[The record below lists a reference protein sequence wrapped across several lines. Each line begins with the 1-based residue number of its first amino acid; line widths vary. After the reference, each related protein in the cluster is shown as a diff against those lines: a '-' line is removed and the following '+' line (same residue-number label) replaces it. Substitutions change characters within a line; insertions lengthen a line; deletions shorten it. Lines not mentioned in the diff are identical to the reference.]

1 MIADQAPPRARED
14 RFHGLRLLPRFDE
27 PRLLA
32 AQMAL
37 IDQSF
42 GIAMLGCSLAA
53 FILATGLTLSGDR
66 PGALPW
72 ACAMAVACA
81 VAYFGRLALTGR
93 LTEAGA
99 ARYARGMTAMLA
111 LIGALWGLVAWLYL
125 DVRAPAVVIC
135 VLSLI
140 AGMSAAAL
148 AVFSACLPVAIGFFV
163 PSIVPVWIAFL
174 ATGDIEYLPMF
185 LGTPLYL
192 FVLIMFARNYSRV
205 ARHAIALRFE
215 NVELISQLREQT
227 ARAEAAQHEAEQAS
241 RAKSVF
247 LASASHDLRQPLH
260 AMGLFL
266 VSLGRTVLDERQ
278 RQLLAHIEAS
288 SGAAREMLNSLLD
301 FSKLEAGVITPRPRP
316 FRLQPLLHKLENEFA
331 PQADAR
337 GLVYRTR
344 DTTTTLYGD
353 PTLVEL
359 VLRNLIA
366 NAIRYTRQGGVL
378 VACRQRRLHAVI
390 EVWDTGIGIPAAQH
404 RVIFREF
411 HQLGNPERDQR
422 KGLGLGLAI
431 VDGLARTTRTRVTL
445 GSRPGRG
452 SVFRFGMPLAWST
465 PEDTPRPLAPRGLD
479 GLRVLV
485 IDDDEAIRT
494 AMSELLGAWQ
504 CECRT
509 AESEDEA
516 LAMLAAFQPAL
527 VLADYRLR
535 GHRTGQ
541 EALDAIRQQ
550 LGRHVPAIII
560 TGDTAADRLR
570 TAHAAGTLL
579 LHKPVVPQ
587 ELHAAIDTL
596 LRDTPARQT
605 TRRDTRRDTPRPDSG
620 RG

>member
-1 MIADQAPPRARED
+1 MADQAASSRM
-14 RFHGLRLLPRFDE
+14 RLPWLPRYDE

-32 AQMAL
+32 AQMSL

-42 GIAMLGCSLAA
+42 SSAMLGCSLAA
-53 FILATGLTLSGDR
+53 FILATGLTLTGNR

-72 ACAMAVACA
+72 ACAMALACA
-81 VAYFGRLALTGR
+81 IAYFGRLRLPGR
-93 LTEAGA
+93 LSETGAG
-99 ARYARGMTAMLA
+99 RYARGMTAMLT

-125 DVRAPAVVIC
+125 DVRQPAVVIC

-148 AVFSACLPVAIGFFV
+148 AVFSACLPVAIGFFL
-163 PSIVPVWIAFL
+163 PAIVPVWIAFL

-192 FVLIMFARNYSRV
+192 CVLLVFARNYARV

-227 ARAEAAQHEAEQAS
+227 ARAEAAQHAAEDAS

-266 VSLGRTVLDERQ
+266 VSLGRTGLDERQ
-278 RQLLAHIEAS
+278 RQLVAHIEAS

-301 FSKLEAGVITPRPRP
+301 FSKLEAGVITPRARA

-344 DTTTTLYGD
+344 DTTAMLYGD

-366 NAIRYTRQGGVL
+366 NAIRYSRQGGVL
-378 VACRQRRLHAVI
+378 VACRMRRLHAVV

-404 RVIFREF
+404 RDIFREF

-431 VDGLARTTRTRVTL
+431 VDGLARTMRTRVTL

-452 SVFRFGMPLAWST
+452 SVFRFNMPLAWGT
-465 PEDTPRPLAPRGLD
+465 PEEAPRPPAPHGLD

-485 IDDDEAIRT
+485 IDDDAAIRT
-494 AMSELLGAWQ
+494 AMSELLAAWQ

-509 AESEDEA
+509 AESEEEA
-516 LAMLAAFQPAL
+516 LALLSAFTPAL
-527 VLADYRLR
+527 ILADYRLR

-541 EALDAIRQQ
+541 EALDAIRQR

-570 TAHAAGTLL
+570 TAHASGTAL

-587 ELHAAIDTL
+587 ELQAAIDAL
-596 LRDTPARQT
+596 LRDPATQGEAN
-605 TRRDTRRDTPRPDSG
+605 PDCQATAVA
-620 RG
+620 R

>member
-1 MIADQAPPRARED
+1 MADQAASSRM
-14 RFHGLRLLPRFDE
+14 RLPWLPRYDE

-32 AQMAL
+32 AQMSL

-42 GIAMLGCSLAA
+42 SSAMLGCSLAA
-53 FILATGLTLSGDR
+53 FILATGLTLTGNR

-72 ACAMAVACA
+72 ACAMALACA
-81 VAYFGRLALTGR
+81 IAYFGRLRLPGR
-93 LTEAGA
+93 LSETGAG
-99 ARYARGMTAMLA
+99 RYARGMTAMLT

-125 DVRAPAVVIC
+125 DVRQPAVVIC

-148 AVFSACLPVAIGFFV
+148 AVFSACLPVAIGFFL
-163 PSIVPVWIAFL
+163 PAIVPVWITFL

-192 FVLIMFARNYSRV
+192 CVLLVFARNYARV
-205 ARHAIALRFE
+205 ARHAIALQFE

-227 ARAEAAQHEAEQAS
+227 ARAEAAQHAAEDAS

-266 VSLGRTVLDERQ
+266 VSLGRTGLDERQ
-278 RQLLAHIEAS
+278 RQLVAHIEAS

-301 FSKLEAGVITPRPRP
+301 FSKLEAGVITPQARA

-344 DTTTTLYGD
+344 DTTAMLYGD

-366 NAIRYTRQGGVL
+366 NAIRYSRQGGVL
-378 VACRQRRLHAVI
+378 VACRMRRLHAVV

-404 RVIFREF
+404 RDIFREF

-431 VDGLARTTRTRVTL
+431 VDGLARTMRTRVTL

-452 SVFRFGMPLAWST
+452 SVFRFNMPLAWGT
-465 PEDTPRPLAPRGLD
+465 PEEAPRPPAPHSLD

-485 IDDDEAIRT
+485 IDDDAAIRT
-494 AMSELLGAWQ
+494 AMSELLAAWQ

-509 AESEDEA
+509 AESEEEA
-516 LAMLAAFQPAL
+516 LALLPSFTPAL
-527 VLADYRLR
+527 ILADYRLR

-541 EALDAIRQQ
+541 EALDAIRQR

-570 TAHAAGTLL
+570 TAHASGTAL

-587 ELHAAIDTL
+587 ELQAAIDAL
-596 LRDTPARQT
+596 LRDPATQGEAN
-605 TRRDTRRDTPRPDSG
+605 PDCQATAVA
-620 RG
+620 R

>member
-1 MIADQAPPRARED
+1 MADQAASSRM
-14 RFHGLRLLPRFDE
+14 RLPWLPRYDE

-32 AQMAL
+32 AQMSL

-42 GIAMLGCSLAA
+42 SSAMLGCSLAA
-53 FILATGLTLSGDR
+53 FILATGLTLTGNR

-72 ACAMAVACA
+72 ACAMALACA
-81 VAYFGRLALTGR
+81 IAYFGRLRLPGR
-93 LTEAGA
+93 LSETGAG
-99 ARYARGMTAMLA
+99 RYARGMTAMLT

-125 DVRAPAVVIC
+125 DVRQPAVVIC

-148 AVFSACLPVAIGFFV
+148 AVFSACLPVAIGFFL
-163 PSIVPVWIAFL
+163 PAIVPVWITFL

-192 FVLIMFARNYSRV
+192 CVLLVFARNYARV
-205 ARHAIALRFE
+205 ARHAIALQFE

-227 ARAEAAQHEAEQAS
+227 ARAEAAQHAAEDAS

-266 VSLGRTVLDERQ
+266 VSLGRTGLDERQ
-278 RQLLAHIEAS
+278 RQLVAHIEAS

-301 FSKLEAGVITPRPRP
+301 FSKLEAGVITPRARA

-344 DTTTTLYGD
+344 DTTAMLYGD

-366 NAIRYTRQGGVL
+366 NAIRYSRQGGVL
-378 VACRQRRLHAVI
+378 VACRMRRLHAVV

-404 RVIFREF
+404 RDIFREF

-431 VDGLARTTRTRVTL
+431 VDGLARTMRTRVTL

-452 SVFRFGMPLAWST
+452 SVFRFNMPLAWGT
-465 PEDTPRPLAPRGLD
+465 PEEAPRPPAPHSLD

-485 IDDDEAIRT
+485 IDDDAAIRT
-494 AMSELLGAWQ
+494 AMSELLAAWQ

-509 AESEDEA
+509 AESEEVA
-516 LAMLAAFQPAL
+516 LALLPSFTPAL
-527 VLADYRLR
+527 ILADYRLR

-541 EALDAIRQQ
+541 EALDAIRQR

-570 TAHAAGTLL
+570 TAHASGTAL

-587 ELHAAIDTL
+587 ELQAAIDAL
-596 LRDTPARQT
+596 LRDPATQGEAN
-605 TRRDTRRDTPRPDSG
+605 PDCQATAVA
-620 RG
+620 R

>member
-1 MIADQAPPRARED
+1 MTAETTAPATPVRRP
-14 RFHGLRLLPRFDE
+14 LRWLPRYDA
-27 PRLLA
+27 PRILA
-32 AQMAL
+32 AQMSL

-42 GIAMLGCSLAA
+42 GCAMAGCSLAA
-53 FILATGLTLSGDR
+53 IILAAGLTLNGDR

-72 ACAMAVACA
+72 AGTMVLACA
-81 VAYFGRLALTGR
+81 VAYFGRLRLPGR

-99 ARYARGMTAMLA
+99 VRYARGMTAMLV
-111 LIGALWGLVAWLYL
+111 LIGALWGLMAWLYL
-125 DVRAPAVVIC
+125 DVRMPAAVIC
-135 VLSLI
+135 ILSLI

-163 PSIVPVWIAFL
+163 PAIVPVWIAFL

-185 LGTPLYL
+185 LATPLYL
-192 FVLIMFARNYSRV
+192 CVLLVFARNYARV
-205 ARHAIALRFE
+205 ARQSIALRFE

-227 ARAEAAQHEAEQAS
+227 ARAEAAQHAAEDAS

-266 VSLGRTVLDERQ
+266 VSLGRTGLDERQ

-301 FSKLEAGVITPRPRP
+301 FSKLEAGVITPRARA

-331 PQADAR
+331 PQAEAR

-344 DTTTTLYGD
+344 DTTVTLDGD

-366 NAIRYTRQGGVL
+366 NAIRYTPQGGVL
-378 VACRQRRLHAVI
+378 VACRKRGVRATI

-404 RVIFREF
+404 RDIFREF

-431 VDGLARTTRTRVTL
+431 VEGLARTMQTRVTL
-445 GSRPGRG
+445 ASSPGQG
-452 SVFRFGMPLAWST
+452 SVFRFSMPQTCDS
-465 PEDTPRPLAPRGLD
+465 PEDLAHPIAARPLD
-479 GLRVLV
+479 GLHVLV
-485 IDDDEAIRT
+485 IDDDEAIRS
-494 AMSELLGAWQ
+494 AMSELLSTWR

-509 AESEDEA
+509 VESEEQA
-516 LAMLAAFQPAL
+516 LAALTSFTPGL

-535 GHRTGQ
+535 GHSTGQ
-541 EALDAIRQQ
+541 QALDAIRHR

-570 TAHAAGTLL
+570 TAHASGTAL

-587 ELHAAIDTL
+587 ELQAAIDTL
-596 LRDTPARQT
+596 LRELPTQADLAAD
-605 TRRDTRRDTPRPDSG
+605 RRAAVAK
-620 RG
+620 

>member
-1 MIADQAPPRARED
+1 MTADPPAPVRKPLRWLPRYDAPP
-14 RFHGLRLLPRFDE
+14 
-27 PRLLA
+27 LLA
-32 AQMAL
+32 AQMTL

-42 GIAMLGCSLAA
+42 TSAMLGCTLAA
-53 FILATGLTLSGDR
+53 FILAAGLTLTGNR

-81 VAYFGRLALTGR
+81 MAYFGRLRLPGR

-99 ARYARGMTAMLA
+99 ARYARGMTAMLM
-111 LIGALWGLVAWLYL
+111 LIGTLWGLVAWLYL
-125 DVRAPAVVIC
+125 DVRMPALVIC
-135 VLSLI
+135 ILSLI

-163 PSIVPVWIAFL
+163 PAIVPVWMVFL
-174 ATGDIEYLPMF
+174 ATGDLEYLPMF

-192 FVLIMFARNYSRV
+192 CVLLVFARNYSRV
-205 ARHAIALRFE
+205 ARQSIALRFE

-227 ARAEAAQHEAEQAS
+227 TRAEAAQHAAEDAS

-266 VSLGRTVLDERQ
+266 VSLGRTGLDERQ
-278 RQLLAHIEAS
+278 RQLVAHIEDS

-301 FSKLEAGVITPRPRP
+301 FSKLEAGVITPRARP

-344 DTTTTLYGD
+344 DTTAMLYGD

-366 NAIRYTRQGGVL
+366 NAIRYTQQGGVL
-378 VACRQRRLHAVI
+378 VACRKRRLHAVI

-404 RVIFREF
+404 RDIFREF

-431 VDGLARTTRTRVTL
+431 VDGLARTMHTCVTL
-445 GSRPGRG
+445 RSRPGRG
-452 SVFRFGMPLAWST
+452 SVFGFDMPQAWAP
-465 PEDTPRPLAPRGLD
+465 PEEAPCPPVARGLD
-479 GLRVLV
+479 GLHVLV
-485 IDDDEAIRT
+485 IDDDVAIRT
-494 AMSELLGAWQ
+494 AMSELLAAWH

-509 AESEDEA
+509 AESEEEA
-516 LAMLAAFQPAL
+516 LAALASFTPAL
-527 VLADYRLR
+527 ILADYRLR

-541 EALDAIRQQ
+541 EALDAIRQR

-570 TAHAAGTLL
+570 TAHAAGTAL
-579 LHKPVVPQ
+579 LHKPVVPR
-587 ELHAAIDTL
+587 ELQAAIDTL
-596 LRDTPARQT
+596 LHESAAQGKDNPGRQAAVAK
-605 TRRDTRRDTPRPDSG
+605 
-620 RG
+620 

>member
-1 MIADQAPPRARED
+1 M
-14 RFHGLRLLPRFDE
+14 RLPWLPRYDE

-32 AQMAL
+32 AQMNL

-42 GIAMLGCSLAA
+42 SSAMLGCSLAA
-53 FILATGLTLSGDR
+53 FILATGLTLTGNR

-72 ACAMAVACA
+72 ACAMALACA
-81 VAYFGRLALTGR
+81 IAYFGRLRLPGR
-93 LTEAGA
+93 LSEAGA
-99 ARYARGMTAMLA
+99 GRYARGMTAMLT

-125 DVRAPAVVIC
+125 DVRQPAVVIC

-148 AVFSACLPVAIGFFV
+148 AVFSACLPVAIGFFL
-163 PSIVPVWIAFL
+163 PAIVPVWIAFL

-192 FVLIMFARNYSRV
+192 CVLLVFARNYARV
-205 ARHAIALRFE
+205 ARQAIALRFE
-215 NVELISQLREQT
+215 NVELISQLRDQT
-227 ARAEAAQHEAEQAS
+227 ARAEAAQHAAEDAS

-266 VSLGRTVLDERQ
+266 VSLGRSELDERQ
-278 RQLLAHIEAS
+278 RQLVAHIEAS

-301 FSKLEAGVITPRPRP
+301 FSKLEAGVITPRARA

-344 DTTTTLYGD
+344 DTTAMLYGD

-366 NAIRYTRQGGVL
+366 NAIRYSWQGGVL
-378 VACRQRRLHAVI
+378 VACRMHRLHAVV

-404 RVIFREF
+404 RDIFREF

-431 VDGLARTTRTRVTL
+431 VDGLARTMRTRVTL

-452 SVFRFGMPLAWST
+452 SVFRFNMPLAWGT
-465 PEDTPRPLAPRGLD
+465 PEEAPRPPAPHALD

-485 IDDDEAIRT
+485 IDDDAAIRT
-494 AMSELLGAWQ
+494 AMSELLAAWQ

-509 AESEDEA
+509 AESEEDA
-516 LAMLAAFQPAL
+516 LALLSSFTPAL
-527 VLADYRLR
+527 ILADYRLR

-541 EALDAIRQQ
+541 EALDAIRQR

-570 TAHAAGTLL
+570 TAHASGTAL
-579 LHKPVVPQ
+579 LHKPVVSQ
-587 ELHAAIDTL
+587 ELQAAIDAL
-596 LRDTPARQT
+596 LRNPATHGEADPDRQAAAVA
-605 TRRDTRRDTPRPDSG
+605 R
-620 RG
+620 

>member
-1 MIADQAPPRARED
+1 MSIPV
-14 RFHGLRLLPRFDE
+14 LPRFDE

-32 AQMAL
+32 AQMEL

-53 FILATGLTLSGDR
+53 IFLASGLTITGGH

-72 ACAMAVACA
+72 AAAMVGLCTI
-81 VAYFGRLALTGR
+81 AYFGRYLIPER
-93 LTEAGA
+93 LSEANAG
-99 ARYARGMTAMLA
+99 RYARGMTAMLTM
-111 LIGALWGLVAWLYL
+111 IGSLWGLVAWLYL

-148 AVFSACLPVAIGFFV
+148 AVFSACLPVAMGFFI
-163 PSIVPVWIAFL
+163 PAILPVWIVFL
-174 ATGDIEYLPMF
+174 LTGDLAYLPMF

-192 FVLIMFARNYSRV
+192 VVLIIFARNYARV

-215 NVELISQLREQT
+215 NVELISQLRQQT
-227 ARAEAAQHEAEQAS
+227 ARAGQAQREAEEAS

-260 AMGLFL
+260 ALGLFL
-266 VSLGRTVLDERQ
+266 ISLGRTNLDDRQ

-288 SGAAREMLNSLLD
+288 SGAAREMLNTLLD
-301 FSKLEAGVITPRPRP
+301 FSKLEAGVVTARPRP

-331 PQADAR
+331 PQANER

-344 DTTTTLYGD
+344 DTTATLFGD

-359 VLRNLIA
+359 ILRNLIA
-366 NAIRYTRQGGVL
+366 NAIRYTRSGGVL
-378 VACRQRRLHAVI
+378 VACRPRRFHVSI
-390 EVWDTGIGIPAAQH
+390 EVWDTGIGIPPTHHAE
-404 RVIFREF
+404 IFREF

-431 VDGLARTTRTRVTL
+431 VEGLARTMQTRVSL
-445 GSRPGRG
+445 ASRPHRG
-452 SVFRFGMPLAWST
+452 SVFRLRLPLAWIAAEET
-465 PEDTPRPLAPRGLD
+465 QLPRSAMRLD

-485 IDDDEAIRT
+485 IDDDAAIRE
-494 AMSELLGAWQ
+494 AMSGLLGVWHCVCQ
-504 CECRT
+504 T
-509 AESEDEA
+509 AESEEEA
-516 LAMLAAFQPAL
+516 LAAL
-527 VLADYRLR
+527 DHFTPDLILADYRLR

-541 EALDAIRQQ
+541 EALAAIRERV
-550 LGRHVPAIII
+550 RHDLPAIII

-570 TAHAAGTLL
+570 HAHAGGTAL
-579 LHKPVVPQ
+579 LHKPVVPG
-587 ELHAAIDTL
+587 ELHAAMSAL
-596 LRDTPARQT
+596 LRDAEWIGAEQ
-605 TRRDTRRDTPRPDSG
+605 
-620 RG
+620 

>member
-1 MIADQAPPRARED
+1 MTAQTTAPAAPA
-14 RFHGLRLLPRFDE
+14 HGPLRWLPRYDA
-27 PRLLA
+27 PRILA
-32 AQMAL
+32 AQMSL

-42 GIAMLGCSLAA
+42 GCAMAGCSLAA
-53 FILATGLTLSGDR
+53 IILAAGLTLNWDH

-72 ACAMAVACA
+72 AGAMVLACA
-81 VAYFGRLALTGR
+81 VAHFGRLRLPGR

-99 ARYARGMTAMLA
+99 ARYARGMTAMLI
-111 LIGALWGLVAWLYL
+111 LIGSLWGLVAWLYL
-125 DVRAPAVVIC
+125 DVRLPAVVIC
-135 VLSLI
+135 ILSLI

-163 PSIVPVWIAFL
+163 PAIVPVWIAFL
-174 ATGDIEYLPMF
+174 STGDIEYLPMF

-192 FVLIMFARNYSRV
+192 CVLLVFARNYARV
-205 ARHAIALRFE
+205 ARQSIALRFE

-227 ARAEAAQHEAEQAS
+227 VRAEAAQHAAEDAS

-266 VSLGRTVLDERQ
+266 VSLGRTCLDERQ

-301 FSKLEAGVITPRPRP
+301 FSKLEAGVITPRARA
-316 FRLQPLLHKLENEFA
+316 FRLQPLLYKLENEFA
-331 PQADAR
+331 PQAEAR

-344 DTTTTLYGD
+344 DTTVTLHGD

-366 NAIRYTRQGGVL
+366 NAIRYTQQGGVL
-378 VACRQRRLHAVI
+378 VACRQRGVRATI

-404 RVIFREF
+404 RDIFREF

-431 VDGLARTTRTRVTL
+431 VEGLARTMRTRVTL
-445 GSRPGRG
+445 ASRPGRG
-452 SVFRFGMPLAWST
+452 SVFRFSMPQTWHA
-465 PEDTPRPLAPRGLD
+465 PEARARPVAARPLD
-479 GLRVLV
+479 GLHVLV
-485 IDDDEAIRT
+485 IDDDEAIRS
-494 AMSELLGAWQ
+494 AMSELLSAWR
-504 CECRT
+504 CACRT
-509 AESEDEA
+509 VESEEQA
-516 LAMLAAFQPAL
+516 LAALASFTPGL

-541 EALDAIRQQ
+541 QALDAIRQR

-570 TAHAAGTLL
+570 TAHASGTAL

-587 ELHAAIDTL
+587 ELQAAIDTL
-596 LRDTPARQT
+596 LREFPARSQEAADRQT
-605 TRRDTRRDTPRPDSG
+605 AVTK
-620 RG
+620 

>member
-1 MIADQAPPRARED
+1 MIADNGADRGTDQAAAPLGR
-14 RFHGLRLLPRFDE
+14 LRLLPRFDE

-53 FILATGLTLSGDR
+53 FILAAGLMLSGDR

-72 ACAMAVACA
+72 ACAMALACV
-81 VAYFGRLALTGR
+81 VAYFGRLGLPGR

-99 ARYARGMTAMLA
+99 ARYARGMTAMLS

-125 DVRAPAVVIC
+125 DVRLPAVVIC

-148 AVFSACLPVAIGFFV
+148 AVFSACLPVAIGFFI
-163 PSIVPVWIAFL
+163 PSIVPVWMVFL

-192 FVLIMFARNYSRV
+192 LVLMVFARNYSHV
-205 ARHAIALRFE
+205 ARHSIALRFE

-227 ARAEAAQHEAEQAS
+227 VRAEAAQHAAEDAS

-266 VSLGRTVLDERQ
+266 VSLGRTGLDERQ
-278 RQLLAHIEAS
+278 RQLVGHIEAS

-344 DTTTTLYGD
+344 DTTATLYGD

-366 NAIRYTRQGGVL
+366 NAIRYTQQGGVL
-378 VACRQRRLHAVI
+378 VACRNRRLHAVV
-390 EVWDTGIGIPAAQH
+390 EVWDTGIGIPMAQH
-404 RVIFREF
+404 RDIFREF

-431 VDGLARTTRTRVTL
+431 VDGLARTMRTRVTL
-445 GSRPGRG
+445 RSRPGHG
-452 SVFRFGMPLAWST
+452 SVFRFNMPQAWGT
-465 PEDTPRPLAPRGLD
+465 PEEAPRPLAPRGLD

-485 IDDDEAIRT
+485 IDDDVAIRT
-494 AMSELLGAWQ
+494 AMSELLATWQ
-504 CECRT
+504 CQCRT
-509 AESEDEA
+509 AETEEDA
-516 LAMLAAFQPAL
+516 LRAL
-527 VLADYRLR
+527 GTFTPGLILADFRLR

-541 EALDAIRQQ
+541 EALDAIRQR

-570 TAHAAGTLL
+570 TAHAAGTAL

-587 ELHAAIDTL
+587 ELQQAIDAL
-596 LRDTPARQT
+596 LRAAPAQGEDSRGRQTPAEAE
-605 TRRDTRRDTPRPDSG
+605 
-620 RG
+620 

>member
-1 MIADQAPPRARED
+1 MTAETTAPAAPAR
-14 RFHGLRLLPRFDE
+14 GPLRWLPRYDA
-27 PRLLA
+27 PRILA
-32 AQMAL
+32 AQMTL
-37 IDQSF
+37 IDHSF
-42 GIAMLGCSLAA
+42 GCAMAGSSLAA
-53 FILATGLTLSGDR
+53 VFLAAGLVLNWDR

-72 ACAMAVACA
+72 AGAMVLACA
-81 VAYFGRLALTGR
+81 VAYFGRLWLPGR

-99 ARYARGMTAMLA
+99 ARYARGMTAMLM

-125 DVRAPAVVIC
+125 DVRMPAVVIC
-135 VLSLI
+135 ILSLI

-163 PSIVPVWIAFL
+163 PAIVPVWIAFL

-185 LGTPLYL
+185 LATPLYL
-192 FVLIMFARNYSRV
+192 CVLLVFARNYARV
-205 ARHAIALRFE
+205 ARQSIALRFE

-227 ARAEAAQHEAEQAS
+227 ARAEAAQHAAEEAS

-266 VSLGRTVLDERQ
+266 VSLGRTHLDERQ

-301 FSKLEAGVITPRPRP
+301 FSKLEAGVITPRARA

-331 PQADAR
+331 PQAEAR

-344 DTTTTLYGD
+344 DTTVTLHGD

-366 NAIRYTRQGGVL
+366 NAIRYTQRGGVL
-378 VACRQRRLHAVI
+378 VACRKRGARATI

-404 RVIFREF
+404 RDIFREF

-431 VDGLARTTRTRVTL
+431 VEGLARTMQTRVTL
-445 GSRPGRG
+445 ASSPGRG
-452 SVFRFGMPLAWST
+452 SVFRFGMPQAWES
-465 PEDTPRPLAPRGLD
+465 PEESPRPPAARALD

-485 IDDDEAIRT
+485 IDDDEAIRS
-494 AMSELLGAWQ
+494 AMSELLSAWR

-509 AESEDEA
+509 VESEEQA
-516 LAMLAAFQPAL
+516 LAALAQFTPKL

-541 EALDAIRQQ
+541 QALDAIRQR

-570 TAHAAGTLL
+570 TAHASGTAL

-587 ELHAAIDTL
+587 ELQAAIDTL
-596 LRDTPARQT
+596 LREFPAQVSSAADRQAAVT
-605 TRRDTRRDTPRPDSG
+605 K
-620 RG
+620 

>member
-1 MIADQAPPRARED
+1 MMADQAASAR
-14 RFHGLRLLPRFDE
+14 LRLLWLPRYDE

-32 AQMAL
+32 AQMTL

-42 GIAMLGCSLAA
+42 SSAMLGCSLAA
-53 FILATGLTLSGDR
+53 FILAAGLTLTGNR

-72 ACAMAVACA
+72 ACAMAIACA
-81 VAYFGRLALTGR
+81 IAYFGRLRLPGR
-93 LTEAGA
+93 LSDAGA
-99 ARYARGMTAMLA
+99 GRYARGMTAMLT

-125 DVRAPAVVIC
+125 DVRQPAVVIC

-148 AVFSACLPVAIGFFV
+148 AVFSACLPVAIGFFI
-163 PSIVPVWIAFL
+163 PAIVPVWIAFL

-192 FVLIMFARNYSRV
+192 CVLLVFARNYSLV
-205 ARHAIALRFE
+205 ARQAIALRFE

-227 ARAEAAQHEAEQAS
+227 TRAEAAQHAAEEAS

-266 VSLGRTVLDERQ
+266 VSLGRTGLDDRQ
-278 RQLLAHIEAS
+278 RQLVAHIEAS

-301 FSKLEAGVITPRPRP
+301 FSKLEAGVITPRARA

-344 DTTTTLYGD
+344 DTTTMLYGD

-366 NAIRYTRQGGVL
+366 NAIRYTQQGGVL
-378 VACRQRRLHAVI
+378 VACRMRRLHAVI

-404 RVIFREF
+404 RDIFREF

-431 VDGLARTTRTRVTL
+431 VDGLARTMRTRVTL
-445 GSRPGRG
+445 GSRPGHG
-452 SVFRFGMPLAWST
+452 SVFRFGMPLAWGT
-465 PEDTPRPLAPRGLD
+465 PEEAPRAPAPRGLD

-485 IDDDEAIRT
+485 IDDDVAIRA
-494 AMSELLGAWQ
+494 AMSELLATWQ

-509 AESEDEA
+509 AESEEDA
-516 LAMLAAFQPAL
+516 LAALATFTPAL
-527 VLADYRLR
+527 ILADYRLR

-541 EALDAIRQQ
+541 QALEAIRQR

-570 TAHAAGTLL
+570 TAHASGTAL

-587 ELHAAIDTL
+587 ELQAAIDTL
-596 LRDTPARQT
+596 LHDPAAQRAGDRGRQAAAAAE
-605 TRRDTRRDTPRPDSG
+605 
-620 RG
+620 

>member
-1 MIADQAPPRARED
+1 MTAGAPQPPRLRTF
-14 RFHGLRLLPRFDE
+14 RFGLLPRLDE

-32 AQMAL
+32 AQMEL

-53 FILATGLTLSGDR
+53 FILAAGLTLSGGHR
-66 PGALPW
+66 GALPW
-72 ACAMAVACA
+72 ACAMAIVCA
-81 VAYFGRLALTGR
+81 VAHFGRLQLPGR

-99 ARYARGMTAMLA
+99 GHYARGMTATLTV
-111 LIGALWGLVAWLYL
+111 IGGLWGLVAWLYL
-125 DVRAPAVVIC
+125 DIRSPAVVIC

-148 AVFSACLPVAIGFFV
+148 AVFSACLPVAIGFFI

-174 ATGDIEYLPMF
+174 ATGDLEYLPMF

-192 FVLIMFARNYSRV
+192 VVLMIFARNYSHM
-205 ARHAIALRFE
+205 ARHSIALRFE

-227 ARAEAAQHEAEQAS
+227 ARAGEAQHAAEEAN

-260 AMGLFL
+260 ALGLFL
-266 VSLGRTVLDERQ
+266 VSLGRTALNERQ
-278 RQLLAHIEAS
+278 RELLEHIEAS
-288 SGAAREMLNSLLD
+288 SGAAREMLNTLLD
-301 FSKLEAGVITPRPRP
+301 FSKLEAGVVAPRPRA

-331 PQADAR
+331 PQANAR

-344 DTTTTLYGD
+344 DTTATLYGD

-366 NAIRYTRQGGVL
+366 NGIRYTRAGGVL
-378 VACRQRRLHAVI
+378 VACRQRRFHCVV

-404 RVIFREF
+404 RDIFREF

-431 VDGLARTTRTRVTL
+431 VEGLARTMRTHVTL
-445 GSRPGRG
+445 ASAPGRG
-452 SVFRFGMPLAWST
+452 SVFRFNLPLAWAT
-465 PEDTPRPLAPRGLD
+465 PEEAASATATRGLD

-485 IDDDEAIRT
+485 IDDDEAICT
-494 AMSELLGAWQ
+494 AMSGLLASWQ
-504 CECRT
+504 CVCRT
-509 AESEDEA
+509 ADSEEDALDVLDEFSPE
-516 LAMLAAFQPAL
+516 LI
-527 VLADYRLR
+527 LADYRLR
-535 GHRTGQ
+535 GHRTGH
-541 EALDAIRQQ
+541 EALVAIRER
-550 LGRHVPAIII
+550 LGQAVPAIII

-570 TAHAAGTLL
+570 TVHAGGTAL

-587 ELHAAIDTL
+587 ELHAAISAL
-596 LRDTPARQT
+596 LRDAAALDPGSTAQAAPTFA
-605 TRRDTRRDTPRPDSG
+605 G
-620 RG
+620 

>member
-1 MIADQAPPRARED
+1 MTMETTVPAAPAR
-14 RFHGLRLLPRFDE
+14 RPLRWLPRYDA

-32 AQMAL
+32 AQMNL

-42 GIAMLGCSLAA
+42 GCAMAGCSLAA
-53 FILATGLTLSGDR
+53 IILAAGLTLNGDR
-66 PGALPW
+66 LGALPW
-72 ACAMAVACA
+72 AGAMVLVCA
-81 VAYFGRLALTGR
+81 VAYFGRLRLPER
-93 LTEAGA
+93 LTEAGST
-99 ARYARGMTAMLA
+99 RYARGMTAMLV

-125 DVRAPAVVIC
+125 DVRMPAVVIC
-135 VLSLI
+135 ILSLI

-163 PSIVPVWIAFL
+163 PAIVPVWIAFL
-174 ATGDIEYLPMF
+174 ATGDLEYLPMF

-192 FVLIMFARNYSRV
+192 FVLLVFARNYARV
-205 ARHAIALRFE
+205 ARQSIALRFE
-215 NVELISQLREQT
+215 NVELIAQLREQT
-227 ARAEAAQHEAEQAS
+227 ARAEAAQHAAEEAS

-266 VSLGRTVLDERQ
+266 VSLGRTWLDERQ

-301 FSKLEAGVITPRPRP
+301 FSKLEAGVITPRARA

-331 PQADAR
+331 PQAEAR

-344 DTTTTLYGD
+344 DTTVTLHGD

-366 NAIRYTRQGGVL
+366 NAIRYTQQGGVL
-378 VACRQRRLHAVI
+378 VACRKRGARATI

-404 RVIFREF
+404 RAIFREF

-431 VDGLARTTRTRVTL
+431 VEGLARTMQTRVTL
-445 GSRPGRG
+445 ASSPGRG
-452 SVFRFGMPLAWST
+452 SVFRFGMPQAWES
-465 PEDTPRPLAPRGLD
+465 PEESPPPPARALD

-485 IDDDEAIRT
+485 IDDDEAIRS
-494 AMSELLGAWQ
+494 AMSELLSAWR

-509 AESEDEA
+509 VESEEQA
-516 LAMLAAFQPAL
+516 LAALAEFTPRL

-535 GHRTGQ
+535 GHHTGQ
-541 EALDAIRQQ
+541 QALDAIRQR

-570 TAHAAGTLL
+570 TAHASGTAL

-587 ELHAAIDTL
+587 ELQAAIGTL
-596 LRDTPARQT
+596 LREFPAQVKPAGNRLAAAK
-605 TRRDTRRDTPRPDSG
+605 
-620 RG
+620 

>member
-1 MIADQAPPRARED
+1 MIAHTGADKGATQPGR
-14 RFHGLRLLPRFDE
+14 LRLLPRFDE

-53 FILATGLTLSGDR
+53 FILAAGLTLSGDR

-72 ACAMAVACA
+72 ACAMGLACA
-81 VAYFGRLALTGR
+81 VAYFGRLRLPGR

-125 DVRAPAVVIC
+125 DVRLPAVVIC

-148 AVFSACLPVAIGFFV
+148 AVFSACLPVAIGFFI
-163 PSIVPVWIAFL
+163 PSIVPVWMVFL

-192 FVLIMFARNYSRV
+192 FVLMVFARNYSRV
-205 ARHAIALRFE
+205 ARHSIALRFE

-227 ARAEAAQHEAEQAS
+227 VRAEAAQHAAEEAS

-266 VSLGRTVLDERQ
+266 VSLGRTGLDERQ
-278 RQLLAHIEAS
+278 RQLVAHIEAS

-316 FRLQPLLHKLENEFA
+316 FRLQPLLYKLENEFA

-344 DTTTTLYGD
+344 DTTATLYGD

-366 NAIRYTRQGGVL
+366 NAIRYTQQGGVL
-378 VACRQRRLHAVI
+378 VACRKRRLHAVI
-390 EVWDTGIGIPAAQH
+390 EVWDTGIGIPVAQH
-404 RVIFREF
+404 RDIFREF

-431 VDGLARTTRTRVTL
+431 VDGLARTMRTRVTL

-452 SVFRFGMPLAWST
+452 SVFRFNMPQAWGT
-465 PEDTPRPLAPRGLD
+465 PEEAPRPLAPRGLN

-485 IDDDEAIRT
+485 IDDDVAIRT
-494 AMSELLGAWQ
+494 AMSELLAAWQ
-504 CECRT
+504 CDCRT
-509 AESEDEA
+509 AESEDDA
-516 LAMLAAFQPAL
+516 LRAL
-527 VLADYRLR
+527 ETFTPGLILADYRLR

-541 EALDAIRQQ
+541 EALDAIRQR

-570 TAHAAGTLL
+570 TAHAGGTAL
-579 LHKPVVPQ
+579 LHKPVEPQ
-587 ELHAAIDTL
+587 ELQEAIDAL
-596 LRDTPARQT
+596 LHATTAQGEDNHGRQAPAEAE
-605 TRRDTRRDTPRPDSG
+605 
-620 RG
+620 

>member
-1 MIADQAPPRARED
+1 MTEETTDVAAAARK
-14 RFHGLRLLPRFDE
+14 RLGWLPRYDP

-32 AQMAL
+32 AQMTL

-42 GIAMLGCSLAA
+42 SSAMVGCTLAA
-53 FILATGLTLSGDR
+53 IILAAGLNLSGDR

-72 ACAMAVACA
+72 AGAMAVACA
-81 VAYFGRLALTGR
+81 IAYFGRLRLPGR

-111 LIGALWGLVAWLYL
+111 LIGALWGLIAWLYL
-125 DVRAPAVVIC
+125 DVRMPAVVIC
-135 VLSLI
+135 ILSLI

-163 PSIVPVWIAFL
+163 PAIVPVWIVFL
-174 ATGDIEYLPMF
+174 AIGDIEYLPMF

-192 FVLIMFARNYSRV
+192 CVLLVFARNYSRV

-215 NVELISQLREQT
+215 NVELISQLRDQT
-227 ARAEAAQHEAEQAS
+227 ARAEAAQHAAEEAS

-266 VSLGRTVLDERQ
+266 VSLGRTSLDERQ

-301 FSKLEAGVITPRPRP
+301 FSKLEAGVITPRPHP
-316 FRLQPLLHKLENEFA
+316 FRLQPLLRKLENEFA
-331 PQADAR
+331 PQAEAR

-344 DTTTTLYGD
+344 DTTATLHGD

-366 NAIRYTRQGGVL
+366 NAIRYTQQGGVL
-378 VACRQRRLHAVI
+378 VACRKRRLHAVI
-390 EVWDTGIGIPAAQH
+390 EVWDTGLGIPAAQH
-404 RVIFREF
+404 RDIFREF

-431 VDGLARTTRTRVTL
+431 VDGLARTMHTRVTL
-445 GSRPGRG
+445 ASNPGQG
-452 SVFRFGMPLAWST
+452 SVFRFSMPLAQDT
-465 PEDTPRPLAPRGLD
+465 PEEIPRPPAAHGLD
-479 GLRVLV
+479 GLHVLV

-494 AMSELLGAWQ
+494 AMSELLAAWR
-504 CECRT
+504 CACRT

-516 LAMLAAFQPAL
+516 LAALATFTPGL
-527 VLADYRLR
+527 IRADYRLR

-541 EALDAIRQQ
+541 QALDAIRQR
-550 LGRHVPAIII
+550 LGRLVPAIII

-570 TAHAAGTLL
+570 TAHASGTAL

-587 ELHAAIDTL
+587 ELQAAIDTL
-596 LRDTPARQT
+596 LCECAAQGQGKPGRDTA
-605 TRRDTRRDTPRPDSG
+605 G
-620 RG
+620 AK

>member
-1 MIADQAPPRARED
+1 MNPGQAASTRIRLPWRPRY
-14 RFHGLRLLPRFDE
+14 DE

-32 AQMAL
+32 AQMGL

-42 GIAMLGCSLAA
+42 GSAMLGCSLAA
-53 FILATGLTLSGDR
+53 FILAAGLTLTGNR

-81 VAYFGRLALTGR
+81 IAYFGRLRLPGR

-99 ARYARGMTAMLA
+99 ARYAHGMTAMLT
-111 LIGALWGLVAWLYL
+111 LIGALWGLIAWLYL
-125 DVRAPAVVIC
+125 DVRMPAVVIC

-148 AVFSACLPVAIGFFV
+148 AVFSPCLPVAIGFFI
-163 PSIVPVWIAFL
+163 PAIVPVWMVFL
-174 ATGDIEYLPMF
+174 AIGDIEYLPMF

-192 FVLIMFARNYSRV
+192 CVLLVFARNYSRV

-227 ARAEAAQHEAEQAS
+227 ARAEAAQHAAEDAN

-266 VSLGRTVLDERQ
+266 VSLGRTGLDERQ
-278 RQLLAHIEAS
+278 RQLVAHIEAS

-301 FSKLEAGVITPRPRP
+301 FSKLEAGVITPRARP
-316 FRLQPLLHKLENEFA
+316 FRLQPLLYKLENEFA

-344 DTTTTLYGD
+344 DTTATLYGD

-366 NAIRYTRQGGVL
+366 NAIRYTQQGGVL
-378 VACRQRRLHAVI
+378 VACRKRRLHAVL
-390 EVWDTGIGIPAAQH
+390 EVWDTGIGIPAVQH
-404 RVIFREF
+404 RDIFREF

-431 VDGLARTTRTRVTL
+431 VAGLARTMRTRVTL
-445 GSRPGRG
+445 RSRPGRG
-452 SVFRFGMPLAWST
+452 SVFRFGMPQAWGT
-465 PEDTPRPLAPRGLD
+465 PQEAPRPPAAHGLD

-485 IDDDEAIRT
+485 IDDDVAIRT
-494 AMSELLGAWQ
+494 AMSELLAAWQ
-504 CECRT
+504 CQCRT
-509 AESEDEA
+509 AESEAEA
-516 LAMLAAFQPAL
+516 LAALATFTPAL
-527 VLADYRLR
+527 ILADYRLR

-541 EALDAIRQQ
+541 QALDAIRQR
-550 LGRHVPAIII
+550 LGHQVPAIII

-570 TAHAAGTLL
+570 SAHAAGTAL

-587 ELHAAIDTL
+587 ELQAAIDTL
-596 LRDTPARQT
+596 LHESAAQGEGNRGRQAPAVAK
-605 TRRDTRRDTPRPDSG
+605 
-620 RG
+620 

>member
-1 MIADQAPPRARED
+1 METTVPAAPAR
-14 RFHGLRLLPRFDE
+14 RPLRWLPRYDA

-32 AQMAL
+32 AQMNL

-42 GIAMLGCSLAA
+42 GCAMAGCSLAA
-53 FILATGLTLSGDR
+53 IILAAGLTLNGDR
-66 PGALPW
+66 LGALPW
-72 ACAMAVACA
+72 AGAMVLVCA
-81 VAYFGRLALTGR
+81 VAYFGRLRLPER
-93 LTEAGA
+93 LTEAGST
-99 ARYARGMTAMLA
+99 RYARGMTAMLV

-125 DVRAPAVVIC
+125 DVRMPAVVIC
-135 VLSLI
+135 ILSLI

-163 PSIVPVWIAFL
+163 PAIVPVWIAFL
-174 ATGDIEYLPMF
+174 ATGDLEYLPMF

-192 FVLIMFARNYSRV
+192 FVLLVFARNYARV
-205 ARHAIALRFE
+205 ARQSIALRFE
-215 NVELISQLREQT
+215 NVELIAQLREQT
-227 ARAEAAQHEAEQAS
+227 ARAEAAQHAAEEAS

-266 VSLGRTVLDERQ
+266 VSLGRTWLDERQ

-301 FSKLEAGVITPRPRP
+301 FSKLEAGVITPRARA

-331 PQADAR
+331 PQAEAR

-344 DTTTTLYGD
+344 DTTVTLHGD

-366 NAIRYTRQGGVL
+366 NAIRYTQQGGVL
-378 VACRQRRLHAVI
+378 VACRKRGARATI

-404 RVIFREF
+404 RAIFREF

-431 VDGLARTTRTRVTL
+431 VEGLARTMQTRVTL
-445 GSRPGRG
+445 ASSPGRG
-452 SVFRFGMPLAWST
+452 SVFRFGMPQAWES
-465 PEDTPRPLAPRGLD
+465 PEESPPPPARALD

-485 IDDDEAIRT
+485 IDDDEAIRS
-494 AMSELLGAWQ
+494 AMSELLSAWR

-509 AESEDEA
+509 VESEEQA
-516 LAMLAAFQPAL
+516 LAALAEFTPRL

-535 GHRTGQ
+535 GHHTGQ
-541 EALDAIRQQ
+541 QALDAIRQR

-570 TAHAAGTLL
+570 TAHASGTAL

-587 ELHAAIDTL
+587 ELQAAIGTL
-596 LRDTPARQT
+596 LREFPAQVKPAGNRLAAAK
-605 TRRDTRRDTPRPDSG
+605 
-620 RG
+620 

>member
-1 MIADQAPPRARED
+1 MTAQTTDPAAAARPR
-14 RFHGLRLLPRFDE
+14 LRWLPRYDA

-32 AQMAL
+32 AQMSL

-42 GIAMLGCSLAA
+42 GIAMVGCSLAA
-53 FILATGLTLSGDR
+53 VILAAGLMLIGDR

-72 ACAMAVACA
+72 ACAMVAACA
-81 VAYFGRLALTGR
+81 MAYFGRLRLPGR

-99 ARYARGMTAMLA
+99 ARYAHGMTAMLA

-125 DVRAPAVVIC
+125 DVRLPAVVIC
-135 VLSLI
+135 ILSLI

-148 AVFSACLPVAIGFFV
+148 AVFSACLPVAIAFFL
-163 PSIVPVWIAFL
+163 PAIVPVWVVFL
-174 ATGDIEYLPMF
+174 ATGDVEYLPMF

-192 FVLIMFARNYSRV
+192 CVLMVFARNYARV
-205 ARHAIALRFE
+205 ARQSIALRFE

-227 ARAEAAQHEAEQAS
+227 ARAEAAQHAAEDAS

-266 VSLGRTVLDERQ
+266 VSLGRTSLDDRQ

-301 FSKLEAGVITPRPRP
+301 FSKLEAGVVTPRARP
-316 FRLQPLLHKLENEFA
+316 FRLQPLLRKMENEFA
-331 PQADAR
+331 PQAEAR

-344 DTTTTLYGD
+344 DTTATLHGD

-366 NAIRYTRQGGVL
+366 NAIRYTQRGGVL
-378 VACRQRRLHAVI
+378 VACRQRGARAAI

-404 RVIFREF
+404 RDIFREF

-431 VDGLARTTRTRVTL
+431 VDGLARTMQTRVTL
-445 GSRPGRG
+445 VSRPGRG
-452 SVFRFGMPLAWST
+452 SVFRFDMPQAWDV
-465 PEDTPRPLAPRGLD
+465 PEDTPRPLPAHSLD

-485 IDDDEAIRT
+485 IDDDEAIRG
-494 AMSELLGAWQ
+494 AMSELLSAWR

-509 AESEDEA
+509 AESEEQA
-516 LAMLAAFQPAL
+516 LAALAAFTPGL

-541 EALDAIRQQ
+541 QALDAIRQQ
-550 LGRHVPAIII
+550 MGRHVPAIII

-570 TAHAAGTLL
+570 TAHATGTAL

-587 ELHAAIDTL
+587 ELQAAIDTL
-596 LRDTPARQT
+596 LREAATQGKGAPDRQAAVAK
-605 TRRDTRRDTPRPDSG
+605 
-620 RG
+620 